1 VVLDRSR
8 RPPRPP
14 RVEITETELVP
25 LGFRPE
31 PALVEALAAYVGRR
45 GELSAGRRQEL
56 AGLAAAR
63 LCAAWNVSPPAD
75 ADGLVCAVYE
85 LAIAADSKEPA

>member
-1 VVLDRSR
+1 MVLDRSR

-14 RVEITETELVP
+14 RAEAATSDLVP
-25 LGFRPE
+25 LGFQAY
-31 PALVEALAAYVGRR
+31 PALLEALAAYVGRR
-45 GELSAGRRQEL
+45 GELHPGRRQEL
-56 AGLAAAR
+56 AALPAAR
-63 LCAAWNVSPPAD
+63 LCEAWNVSPPAD